1 LTIQQQI
8 EALETVLAKLKAQV
22 SSDPAKRPTRPQE
35 PTTDLSVKVETW
47 KVGTS
52 KNTGKAWAK
61 LVDTNGDEFLVFDAD
76 VINAMDPLFPS
87 DVVMLQTTK
96 FTDKAGKSAVK
107 VVGYSLLSRSERSAR
122 DQRDIQRDEIPF

>member
-1 LTIQQQI
+1 M
-8 EALETVLAKLKAQV
+8 LAKLKSQV

-96 FTDKAGKSAVK
+96 FTDKAGKSATK
-107 VVGYSLLSRSERSAR
+107 VVGYSLLSRGERSAR

>member
-35 PTTDLSVKVETW
+35 PTTDISVKVEAW

-52 KNTGKAWAK
+52 KATGKPWAK
-61 LVDTNGDEFLVFDAD
+61 LVDTNGSEFLVFDAD
-76 VINAMDPLFPS
+76 VINAMDPLFNN
-87 DVVMLQTTK
+87 DVVMLQTAK
-96 FTDKAGKSAVK
+96 FTDKAGNSAVK
-107 VVGYSLLSRSERSAR
+107 VVGYSLLSRSERFAR

>member
-22 SSDPAKRPTRPQE
+22 SSDPAKRPTRAQE
-35 PTTDLSVKVETW
+35 PTTDISVKVETW
-47 KVGTS
+47 KVGKS
-52 KNTGKAWAK
+52 KATGKPWAK
-61 LVDTNGDEFLVFDAD
+61 LVDTNGSEFLVFDAD
-76 VINAMDPLFPS
+76 VINAMDPLFS
-87 DVVMLQTTK
+87 NDVVMLQTSK
-96 FTDKAGKSAVK
+96 FTDKAGNAAVK

>member
-22 SSDPAKRPTRPQE
+22 ASDPAKRPTRAQE
-35 PTTDLSVKVETW
+35 PTTDISVKVETW

-76 VINAMDPLFPS
+76 VINAMDPLFNN
-87 DVVMLQTTK
+87 DVVMLQTSK

>member
-8 EALETVLAKLKAQV
+8 EALETVLAKLKSQV
-22 SSDPAKRPTRPQE
+22 SSDPAKRPTRSQE

-96 FTDKAGKSAVK
+96 FTDKAGKSATK
-107 VVGYSLLSRSERSAR
+107 VVGYSLLSRGERSAR